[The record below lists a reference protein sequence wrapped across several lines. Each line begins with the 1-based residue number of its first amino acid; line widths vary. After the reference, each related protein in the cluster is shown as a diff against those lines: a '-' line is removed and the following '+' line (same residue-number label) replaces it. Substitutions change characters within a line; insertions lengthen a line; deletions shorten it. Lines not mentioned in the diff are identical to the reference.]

1 MLYHRSLFLR
11 LLICGSIACTLTNC
25 AEQDPF
31 TSSNTLRQIGS
42 ATSARPQPDQNG
54 VISYETYEVVVA
66 KRGETLNQ
74 IAERLGLDPIA
85 LARKNGIRPE
95 DSLRNEEVI
104 VLPKN
109 VRIGSGDITSTPLNQ
124 TGAVDITQLAQSAID
139 GAAPQKSLRPAG
151 IKTAKASQ
159 TSTDPIRHKIERG
172 ETAFTISRLYDV
184 SVRSLADWNGLDKE
198 FSVREGQYLLIPVG
212 INQPKKIAAVSKP
225 GQGSIISVPPS
236 ATKALPATTALT
248 APIEAVKAPLS
259 PQKTAPA
266 PTTARM
272 VYPITGKV
280 IREYVKGKN
289 DGIDMSGSAGGDI
302 VAAANG
308 TVAAITADADQ
319 VPIMVIKH
327 PDNVLTVY
335 ANANNIIVKKGD
347 SVSRGQK
354 IAELPQKAPI
364 SLHFEVRKGFN
375 SVDPMDYLR

>member
-1 MLYHRSLFLR
+1 MLYHHPLFLR
-11 LLICGSIACTLTNC
+11 LMICGSIACTLTSC
-25 AEQDPF
+25 VEQDPF
-31 TSSNTLRQIGS
+31 TSSNTLRQIGP
-42 ATSARPQPDQNG
+42 ATSDRPQPDQNG
-54 VISYETYEVVVA
+54 VISYETYQVVVA
-66 KRGETLNQ
+66 KRGETLNK
-74 IAERLGLDPIA
+74 IAKRLGLDPIA

-109 VRIGSGDITSTPLNQ
+109 VRIGSGDITSTPLDQ
-124 TGAVDITQLAQSAID
+124 TGTVDIAQLAQTAID
-139 GAAPQKSLRPAG
+139 GAAPQKFQRPVG
-151 IKTAKASQ
+151 IKTVKVSQ
-159 TSTDPIRHKIERG
+159 TGTDPIRHKVERG

-184 SVRSLADWNGLDKE
+184 SVRSLADWNGLDQE

-212 INQPKKIAAVSKP
+212 IIQREKTAVVSKP
-225 GQGSIISVPPS
+225 GQGSITPVPPS
-236 ATKALPATTALT
+236 STKAMPAPAAVT
-248 APIEAVKAPLS
+248 APIEAIMPPLS
-259 PQKTAPA
+259 LQQTKPA
-266 PTTARM
+266 LATARM
-272 VYPITGKV
+272 VYPINGKV

-308 TVAAITADADQ
+308 IVAAITADADQ

-375 SVDPMDYLR
+375 SVDPMEYLR

>member
-1 MLYHRSLFLR
+1 MLYDRLLFLR
-11 LLICGSIACTLTNC
+11 LLICGSIACTLTGC
-25 AEQDPF
+25 GELDPF
-31 TSSNTLRQIGS
+31 TSSNTLKQIGS
-42 ATSARPQPDQNG
+42 ATSVRPQPDQNG

-74 IAERLGLDPIA
+74 IGERLGLDPIA

-109 VRIGSGDITSTPLNQ
+109 VRISSGDITSTPLDQ

-151 IKTAKASQ
+151 IKTAKTSQ
-159 TSTDPIRHKIERG
+159 TSTDPIRHKVERG
-172 ETAFTISRLYDV
+172 ETAFTISRLYNI

-212 INQPKKIAAVSKP
+212 IVQPKKTAAVSKP
-225 GQGSIISVPPS
+225 GQGSIIPVPPS
-236 ATKALPATTALT
+236 ATKAMPATTALT
-248 APIEAVKAPLS
+248 APVEAVKTPLS

-266 PTTARM
+266 STTSRM
-272 VYPITGKV
+272 VYPINGKV
-280 IREYVKGKN
+280 IREYVKGKS
-289 DGIDMSGSAGGDI
+289 DGIDMSGTAGGDI

-308 TVAAITADADQ
+308 TVAAITADVDQ

-327 PDNVLTVY
+327 LDNVLTVY
-335 ANANNIIVKKGD
+335 ANAYNIIVKKGD
-347 SVSRGQK
+347 AVIRGQK

>member
-1 MLYHRSLFLR
+1 M
-11 LLICGSIACTLTNC
+11 
-25 AEQDPF
+25 
-31 TSSNTLRQIGS
+31 
-42 ATSARPQPDQNG
+42 
-54 VISYETYEVVVA
+54 
-66 KRGETLNQ
+66 
-74 IAERLGLDPIA
+74 
-85 LARKNGIRPE
+85 
-95 DSLRNEEVI
+95 
-104 VLPKN
+104 LPKN
-109 VRIGSGDITSTPLNQ
+109 VRIGSGDITSAPLDQ

-139 GAAPQKSLRPAG
+139 GAAPQKTLRPAA

-159 TSTDPIRHKIERG
+159 TGTDPIRHKVERG

-212 INQPKKIAAVSKP
+212 IIQPKKTAVVSKP
-225 GQGSIISVPPS
+225 GQGSIIPVPPS

-248 APIEAVKAPLS
+248 APIEAVKTPPS

-272 VYPITGKV
+272 VYPINGKV